1 MGRDH
6 SSVLGRDHE
15 ATIGVVGGGTMGAS
29 IASQSLLSGL
39 RTTVIEARPDAA
51 SRAREHIIATLG
63 RARSRGFTDISAE
76 VVDQNLAVVVDY
88 ERLEGASVVIE
99 SVPEIVELKR
109 DVLQRIRLVVGDEVP
124 IGSNTSAIAIGSLQ
138 QGVAGAENIG
148 GLHFFNPV
156 PASSLI
162 EIVVGPSTN
171 EATVAVFRALAE
183 RLDKEAI
190 IVKDAPGFATS
201 RLGVALGLEAIRMF
215 EDGVASAADI
225 DQAMVLGYKHPVG
238 PLRLTDLVGLDVR
251 LAIARY
257 LEQTLGDRF
266 APPELLI
273 SMVEAGHLGKKSG
286 QGFFGW

>member
-1 MGRDH
+1 
-6 SSVLGRDHE
+6 
-15 ATIGVVGGGTMGAS
+15 MGAS
-29 IASQSLLSGL
+29 IASQSLLCGL
-39 RTTVIEARPDAA
+39 RITVIEARPDAA
-51 SRAREHIIATLG
+51 ARAREHILATLS
-63 RARSRGFTDISAE
+63 RARNRGFTDIPAE
-76 VVDQNLAVVVDY
+76 VVDQNLEVVVDY
-88 ERLEGASVVIE
+88 ERLAGAHVVIE

-138 QGVAGAENIG
+138 QGVAGADNIG

-156 PASSLI
+156 PASSLV

-190 IVKDAPGFATS
+190 VVKDAPGFATS

-215 EDGVASAADI
+215 EEGVASAADI

-266 APPELLI
+266 APPEILI
-273 SMVEAGHLGKKSG
+273 SMVEAGRLGKKSG
-286 QGFFGW
+286 QGFFDW